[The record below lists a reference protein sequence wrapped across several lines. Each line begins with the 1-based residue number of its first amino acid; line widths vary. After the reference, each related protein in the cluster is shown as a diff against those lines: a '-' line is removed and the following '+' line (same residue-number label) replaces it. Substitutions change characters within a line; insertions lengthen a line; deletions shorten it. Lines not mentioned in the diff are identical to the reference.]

1 MFVVILFLVAI
12 ENQIVKNRP
21 NDTIYFYT
29 GMVQIRV
36 TDIQWKKHEFM
47 VTQDNEESIVDIAE
61 RNGVELPYSCKS
73 GACFSCCAKIHQ
85 WAELLERN
93 KTGEQ
98 LIDVD
103 EDEFLCCIGWCSA
116 QAFGP
121 ENEDKVIELEMLN

>member
-1 MFVVILFLVAI
+1 MRPKIDRLKIYYFDDM
-12 ENQIVKNRP
+12 VK
-21 NDTIYFYT
+21 IF
-29 GMVQIRV
+29 V
-36 TDIQWKKHEFM
+36 TDIQGKKHQFV
-47 VTQDNEESIVDIAE
+47 VTQDSTESIIDIAE

-85 WAELLERN
+85 WADLLERN

-103 EDEFLCCIGWCSA
+103 EDEFLCCIGWCTP

-121 ENEDKVIELEMLN
+121 ENEDAVIELEMLN